1 MYLKRYIEHL
11 ADCTDSTY
19 QIPAVQGLSTYITN
33 YPNRVSHSKTYRSP
47 QLYRGKKIIVVGNSA
62 SGHDISIELASVAQQ
77 PVYLSRRSKARWEG
91 DEPPAGV
98 VWKPTIKD
106 FKEDG
111 AVAFSDDTSL
121 ENVDAVIYCTGYKT
135 SFPFWNEKANGGSL
149 WDYSEDRLVGTYLH
163 TFFQDFPTLGIVG
176 LPRTLTFRSFEYQAI
191 ALARL
196 WSNRNTLALPPPRL
210 QKIWETEYA
219 KKQRGR
225 RQKFHD
231 IPWENN
237 ETKEYLDLL
246 FQIAGLGTID
256 GDGRIPPPL
265 TKEMV
270 WALEH
275 IQKYPSS
282 SSKAPNK
289 APEWKETDTT
299 MDSWLLL

>member
-1 MYLKRYIEHL
+1 M
-11 ADCTDSTY
+11 
-19 QIPAVQGLSTYITN
+19 
-33 YPNRVSHSKTYRSP
+33 SHSKTYRSP
-47 QLYRGKKIIVVGNSA
+47 ELYRGKKVIVVGNSA
-62 SGHDISIELASVAQQ
+62 SGHDISIELASVAQH
-77 PVYLSRRSKARWEG
+77 PVYLSRRSKAKWEG

-98 VWKPTIKD
+98 AWKVTIKE

-111 AVAFSDDTSL
+111 TVNFSDDTSL
-121 ENVDAVIYCTGYKT
+121 ENVDAIIYCTGYKT
-135 SFPFWNEKANGGSL
+135 SFPFWNEKANGRSL

-196 WSNRNTLALPPPRL
+196 WANRNTLALPPPRL
-210 QKIWETEYA
+210 QKIWESQYA
-219 KKQRGR
+219 MKQRQR

-237 ETKEYLDLL
+237 ETKDYLDLL

-256 GDGRIPPPL
+256 GDGRVPPPL
-265 TKEMV
+265 TREMV

-275 IQKYPSS
+275 IQKYPSA
-282 SSKAPNK
+282 SKEALEN
-289 APEWKETDTT
+289 KETNNSL
-299 MDSWLLL
+299 DSWLLL